1 MIFVLHVCIVFTDL
15 NWAFYATQ
23 HCLLKISFEM
33 FNSNPC
39 LPELASA
46 LAQFL
51 KARIISARVVIKLY
65 GATLT

>member
-1 MIFVLHVCIVFTDL
+1 MIFVVFAFIYRF

-46 LAQFL
+46 RAQFL

>member
-1 MIFVLHVCIVFTDL
+1 MIFVVFALYLQIYLGVLCNTALSVKD
-15 NWAFYATQ
+15 F
-23 HCLLKISFEM
+23 
-33 FNSNPC
+33 
-39 LPELASA
+39 LASA